1 MQEFARRAPRRLP
14 GAAGRTGDEGRR
26 SIEFGAA
33 WFIGGLLVAVVTF
46 GQARGEGVY
55 FVVWVPMFY
64 GVHRIVSGLQ
74 LVRKSRELS

>member
-1 MQEFARRAPRRLP
+1 MGQTRS
-14 GAAGRTGDEGRR
+14 RR

-46 GQARGEGVY
+46 GQLQGVGVY
-55 FVVWVPMFY
+55 VVVWAPMGY

-74 LVRKSRELS
+74 LMRKCRGHS